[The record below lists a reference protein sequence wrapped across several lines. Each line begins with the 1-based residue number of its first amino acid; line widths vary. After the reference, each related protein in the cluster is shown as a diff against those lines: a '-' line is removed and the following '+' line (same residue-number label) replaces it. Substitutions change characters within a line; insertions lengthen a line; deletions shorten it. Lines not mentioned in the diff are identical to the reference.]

1 MRGNYKDT
9 EIETKSKKVLILR
22 YATALIWVPLIK
34 WLKQRQKVDRIFHS
48 IMLLS
53 AMAIYFSK
61 SIHFRFFILIFHAIF
76 KIANTCLC

>member
-34 WLKQRQKVDRIFHS
+34 WLKQRQKVDRKFHC

-53 AMAIYFSK
+53 EMAIYLLK
-61 SIHFRFFILIFHAIF
+61 PIHFRLT
-76 KIANTCLC
+76 ANTCLCYL